1 MPRLFVAVELPEDVK
16 DRLAALCE
24 GLQGARWTRD
34 RQFHLTLRFLGEVDN
49 DRARKVGDILNAV
62 RADPFEL
69 ELGGVGHFPPRGRP
83 RVVWAGLRSREGLED
98 LHRRLTSVLKRAG
111 FGPDERKFAAHVTLG
126 RLDGTTTATQVGH
139 YEARHLDFRCEP
151 FPVTGFA
158 LFSSFLSREGALHRV
173 EARYPLFGRTGPS
186 ADGAPDRSATR

>member
-16 DRLAALCE
+16 DALDGLCE

-34 RQFHLTLRFLGEVDN
+34 RQFHLTLRFLGEVDSA
-49 DRARKVGDILNAV
+49 RARKVGEILNAV

-69 ELGGVGHFPPRGRP
+69 ELVGVGHFPPRGRP
-83 RVVWAGLRSREGLED
+83 RVVWAGIRPCEGLVD

-126 RLDGTTTATQVGH
+126 RLDGTTATQVGL
-139 YEARHLDFRCEP
+139 YEGRHLDFRCEP

-173 EARYPLFGRTGPS
+173 EARYPLFGRSDPREPLCPLDDS
-186 ADGAPDRSATR
+186 R